1 MSWSGRSVFTVT
13 ESPGKM
19 ICFDFKA
26 ISESLLPRLACGAT
40 GNVASLVVAG
50 TVLLSLRREIVLWIK
65 SCFIP
70 LSLMNSVP
78 PMAGLW
84 SQRHTKAWNVRGV
97 LSL

>member
-1 MSWSGRSVFTVT
+1 MFWSGKSVLIVRD
-13 ESPGKM
+13 SPGNI

-26 ISESLLPRLACGAT
+26 ISESLLPDLACGDI
-40 GNVASLVVAG
+40 GSVASLVVAG
-50 TVLLSLRREIVLWIK
+50 TVLLSLRRDIVLLTK

-78 PMAGLW
+78 PIAGLW